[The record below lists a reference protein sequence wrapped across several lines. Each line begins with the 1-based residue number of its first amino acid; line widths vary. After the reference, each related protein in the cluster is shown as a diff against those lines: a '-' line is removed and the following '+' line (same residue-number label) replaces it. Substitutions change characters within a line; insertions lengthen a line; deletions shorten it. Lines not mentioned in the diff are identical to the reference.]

1 MNEPLHT
8 TSHSAPP
15 SGAPREAHQRAGGN
29 GWSFEANRL
38 HFLNMM
44 SAAAS
49 AQAMKDWVLGEGIT
63 APTAVRCAVWSD
75 IHRERELA
83 GTFLHALGG
92 LAAVW

>member
-1 MNEPLHT
+1 MNMKT
-8 TSHSAPP
+8 TGTTNDAGSSP
-15 SGAPREAHQRAGGN
+15 APREAHQRAGGN